1 MGQSPDDRDDEA
13 VGIPLVKAGGGRLRR
28 KRVPEGGS
36 VTVEI
41 NREAHSR
48 RMKRYR
54 VRARMR
60 ATGHSEDQ
68 ILERLREM
76 GLGVDE

>member
-1 MGQSPDDRDDEA
+1 M
-13 VGIPLVKAGGGRLRR
+13 
-28 KRVPEGGS
+28 PEGGS

-54 VRARMR
+54 VRVKMR
-60 ATGHSEDQ
+60 ATGHSEAEIDV
-68 ILERLREM
+68 RLREM
-76 GLGVDE
+76 GLGGDE

>member
-1 MGQSPDDRDDEA
+1 MSGDGDDDL
-13 VGIPLVKAGGGRLRR
+13 VGIPLVRAGGGRLRR
-28 KRVPEGGS
+28 KLVPEGGS

-54 VRARMR
+54 VRVKMR
-60 ATGHSEDQ
+60 ATGHSEAEIDV
-68 ILERLREM
+68 RLREM
-76 GLGVDE
+76 GLGGDE